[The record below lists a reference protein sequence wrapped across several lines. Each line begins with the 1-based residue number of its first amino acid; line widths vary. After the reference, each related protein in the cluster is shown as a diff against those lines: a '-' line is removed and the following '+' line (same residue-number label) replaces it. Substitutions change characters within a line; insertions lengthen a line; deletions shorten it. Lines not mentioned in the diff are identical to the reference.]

1 MIHWWKHNQ
10 LCYVVTFSYN
20 PNEMDNCLTL
30 VLLARSLFVGHPP
43 LAIYWDW
50 MLASLIMSITLIVD
64 GGCPSSWTPLKFM
77 IHWQPPTMLAC
88 IHILVH
94 FFWLVNYYR
103 EHPWYLFVTRPATI
117 PHVGRWWIV
126 HISIAH
132 ILNLFSRWM

>member
-64 GGCPSSWTPLKFM
+64 GGCPSSWTPLKIAKFAWNLWS
-77 IHWQPPTMLAC
+77 IGNHLLCWHVYTFLCIFFYLWIIIGNILDICLWQDPQLYHMLGGDELSTLA
-88 IHILVH
+88 
-94 FFWLVNYYR
+94 
-103 EHPWYLFVTRPATI
+103 
-117 PHVGRWWIV
+117 
-126 HISIAH
+126 
-132 ILNLFSRWM
+132 